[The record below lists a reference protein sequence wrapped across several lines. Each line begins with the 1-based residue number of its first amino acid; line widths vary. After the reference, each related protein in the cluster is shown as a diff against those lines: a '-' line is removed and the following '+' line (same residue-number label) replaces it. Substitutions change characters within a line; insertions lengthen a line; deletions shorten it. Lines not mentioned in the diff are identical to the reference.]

1 MFATSSARRPTENFS
16 RATVPTLREFSPAL
30 NESALGGERIHLLR
44 STDRRSFHWPRR
56 SRRRAFLE
64 AAYDGFE
71 FVAREFGLQGFIASA
86 TILGMSVHE
95 IAEAVMELSETERL
109 DLARRI
115 VASVVAEQ
123 GSAAEVARAV
133 QGIEDV
139 LTGKVRGLSEAQF
152 QRALR

>member
-1 MFATSSARRPTENFS
+1 MNLLSLRAGVKLAWEGVAT
-16 RATVPTLREFSPAL
+16 
-30 NESALGGERIHLLR
+30 GH
-44 STDRRSFHWPRR
+44 
-56 SRRRAFLE
+56 
-64 AAYDGFE
+64 
-71 FVAREFGLQGFIASA
+71 EFGLQGFIASA

-109 DLARRI
+109 DLARPI